1 MAKHHPSW
9 GLFMRCSL
17 ETSAMAVSAPWGG
30 GGGWHSAEVLSAEEE
45 PQNAWLTGGYPRKR
59 DSWRGLCLWDGRRNL
74 AEVRNPPATQG
85 SGSWD
90 HCSGGVAACQ
100 VPRGQVLECLLPSGN
115 GVLPHGRQQQ
125 TKGVLRFCFGG
136 LQ

>member
-1 MAKHHPSW
+1 M
-9 GLFMRCSL
+9 
-17 ETSAMAVSAPWGG
+17 
-30 GGGWHSAEVLSAEEE
+30 LSAEEE

-59 DSWRGLCLWDGRRNL
+59 DSWRGLCLRDGRSNL
-74 AEVRNPPATQG
+74 AEVRNPPAIQG

-90 HCSGGVAACQ
+90 YCSGGVAACQ